1 MNRDLIQKAVDEAKE
16 REANLMIWD
25 RRDTFTVEAE
35 DLSEIELND
44 EFLKVKMEDGKAT
57 VYVEYDSIYKLV
69 VEKERKGGRSGARA
83 GFGAV
88 SD

>member
-1 MNRDLIQKAVDEAKE
+1 MIQNAVEEAKE
-16 REANLMIWD
+16 QEAKLMIWD
-25 RRDTFTVEAE
+25 RRDTFTVETK
-35 DLSEIELND
+35 DLSEIELSNG
-44 EFLKVKMEDGKAT
+44 FLKVKMEDGKAT

-83 GFGAV
+83 GFGSA